1 MLYDHADN
9 YCYKFSFVHHIK
21 APALP
26 SSAAGSEFIDVKNWP
41 EIKKPEKYAGKEA
54 YLRQQAMVCVV

>member
-1 MLYDHADN
+1 MISNNVSHT
-9 YCYKFSFVHHIK
+9 K

-26 SSAAGSEFIDVKNWP
+26 SAEARSEFIDVKNWP